1 MRATFECGVRRSR
14 PIGRGRLC
22 VLGLA
27 CAAALSV
34 VTAAAQSPAPS
45 TTRSTSEPAS
55 QSTPQ
60 PTSQST
66 SSSTT
71 QSAAQP
77 PRFQSSVDVT
87 SLDVAVVDDKGR
99 PITDLTPADFTVRI
113 DGNRRRVTT
122 AEWTA
127 LDDKGGPAAATP
139 ATPDGYTTNEGST
152 NGRLIVIAVD
162 QPNIRFG
169 GAAAIITAANAFIDR
184 LPASDRV
191 AVAGFGVGAPATAF
205 TGDRQ
210 RVKQAIS
217 RMTGQKTAQS
227 FGMGQHNV
235 SVSEALR
242 IQQSDGATLEM
253 VVGRECVSMR
263 AVELEMCRSDV
274 ETEARQEARMA
285 SQDGDDTVQ
294 GLTALLTG
302 LREIDAPKTLIFIS
316 EGFVSSDNSARI
328 GELGVLAAAAR
339 TSLYALKLDT
349 TLFDMGSGRASS
361 NPYIDRQAQSEGL
374 DMLAGAARGTLFTVT
389 GSGTALFDRIS
400 SELSGYY
407 LLGVESEPRDKD
419 GKPHPIRVEVARKGA
434 LVRSRRLLVN
444 ASSDRLAPKTPRA
457 ATRAAMASPLL
468 ATALPMRIASF
479 ALQGPETDK
488 VQLLIHADV
497 GTDYAASKVVAVGY
511 VITDRN
517 GKVVDNKSGDMRLLP
532 VMNGVPS
539 PLLFTTGAS
548 LAPGDYTMKLAAAE
562 GDRVGTVEHTIH
574 AVLPRAGDMTTSELM
589 VGGPLEVGELLVPTI
604 GYQVSFGTVHGYVE
618 AYGVTAGTL
627 TAEYE
632 IATAPD
638 APALLNVDVPPHPVN
653 DTRVIFTRVM
663 PINQLPPGRYV
674 LRAILSVDGRSVTT
688 LTRGFEISPPK
699 VLMTAADGLGDTSV
713 DGELYLPVDEVALS
727 PPFVRSQALETETLD
742 AFRER
747 LDPSVKTAFDEGVVF
762 LAAADYPRAEAS
774 FKRAIEPDVD
784 STPSLTYLAAAYAAA
799 GHDHEAASAWQ
810 TALVDGTD
818 FPEIYQWL
826 GDAQLRNHDYG
837 EARAIL
843 EEATGKWPSDLR
855 FAKPLAILYG
865 TFGRGR
871 EAVRT
876 LERYLGSDPSDLDAY
891 YLGVQWLF
899 TVRSGGAVVRSRS
912 DDRRLAHTWAEA
924 YEKADGPQTAL
935 VRQWLDF
942 LDQDKP

>member
-1 MRATFECGVRRSR
+1 VRRELVESVR
-14 PIGRGRLC
+14 PAGK
-22 VLGLA
+22 GLA
-27 CAAALSV
+27 RRAARVLIVLAFV
-34 VTAAAQSPAPS
+34 AAEPGRPVLVAQSS
-45 TTRSTSEPAS
+45 
-55 QSTPQ
+55 
-60 PTSQST
+60 
-66 SSSTT
+66 
-71 QSAAQP
+71 AQP
-77 PRFQSSVDVT
+77 PKFQASVEVT

-99 PITDLTPADFTVRI
+99 PIIDLTPADFNVRI
-113 DGNRRRVTT
+113 DGNRRKVTT
-122 AEWTA
+122 AEWIA
-127 LDDKGGPAAATP
+127 LDDKDVP
-139 ATPDGYTTNEGST
+139 ATAAPVAPDGYTTNEGST

-169 GAAAIITAANAFIDR
+169 GAQAIVTAANGFVDR

-191 AVAGFGVGAPATAF
+191 AVAGLGLGAPATAF
-205 TGDRQ
+205 TADRQ
-210 RVKQAIS
+210 RVKQAIA
-217 RMTGQKTAQS
+217 RMVGQKTPPLAMS
-227 FGMGQHNV
+227 THNV
-235 SVSEALR
+235 SMAEALGILR
-242 IQQSDGATLEM
+242 SDGGVLDSVLA
-253 VVGRECVSMR
+253 RECAGLRPGEFESCRVEVENDAR
-263 AVELEMCRSDV
+263 EKARNAVQESD
-274 ETEARQEARMA
+274 A
-285 SQDGDDTVQ
+285 TVQ

-302 LREIDAPKTLIFIS
+302 LREIDAAKTLIFIT
-316 EGFVSSDNSARI
+316 EGFVTNDNTSRI
-328 GELGVLAAAAR
+328 TELGSLAAAAR
-339 TSLYALKLDT
+339 TSLYALKLDNSM
-349 TLFDMGSGRASS
+349 FDMSNGRAPI
-361 NPYIDRQAQSEGL
+361 NAFGDRQVQSEGL
-374 DMLAGAARGTLFTVT
+374 EMLAGAARGTLFNVT
-389 GSGTALFDRIS
+389 GTGSALFDRIS

-407 LLGVESEPRDKD
+407 LLGVESDPRDKD
-419 GKPHPIRVEVARKGA
+419 GKSHPIRVEVARKGA
-434 LVRSRRLLVN
+434 LVRSRRQLVN
-444 ASSDRLAPKTPRA
+444 AASDRPAPKTPRA
-457 ATRAAMASPLL
+457 AARAALASPLL
-468 ATALPMRIASF
+468 STALPMRIASF
-479 ALQGPETDK
+479 ALQGPEADK

-517 GKVVDNKSGDMRLLP
+517 GKVVDNKSADMRLLP

-574 AVLPRAGDMTTSELM
+574 AALPRAGDVTTSELM
-589 VGGPLEVGELLVPTI
+589 VGGPLEIGELLVPTI

-618 AYGVTAGTL
+618 AYGPKAGTL

-638 APALLNVDVPPHPVN
+638 APALLNVDVPAHPVN
-653 DTRVIFTRVM
+653 DRRVIFTRVM
-663 PINQLPPGRYV
+663 PIHQLPPGRYM
-674 LRAILSVDGRSVTT
+674 LRAILSLDGRSVTT
-688 LTRGFEISPPK
+688 LTRGFEIAPPK

-713 DGELYLPVDEVALS
+713 DGELYLPVDEAALS
-727 PPFVRSQALETETLD
+727 PAFVPSQALDTETLD

-747 LDPSVKTAFDEGVVF
+747 LAPSVKTAFDEGVVF

-774 FKRAIEPDVD
+774 FKRGIEPDVD
-784 STPSLTYLAAAYAAA
+784 STPSLAYLAAAFAAA

-855 FAKPLAILYG
+855 FAKPLAMLYG

-891 YLGVQWLF
+891 YLGVQWLY
-899 TVRSGGAVVRSRS
+899 TVRAGGAVVRSRS
-912 DDRRLAHTWAEA
+912 DDRRLAHSWAEA

-935 VRQWLDF
+935 LRQWLDY